1 MSPALAAR
9 DVVVEVGG
17 RRILDGVS
25 FEVAEG
31 EFAALCGP
39 NGGGKT
45 TLLRAALGLVPLAGG
60 AIEVLGARP
69 GVAAAAVGYL
79 PQAKPVSASFPA
91 RVVDVLV
98 AARRGAWPL
107 VVSAAERKHARA
119 VLARVGGERLV
130 DAPLRGLS
138 GGELQRVF
146 LARALVSDPR
156 LLLLD
161 EPTAGVDEKGR
172 AEFLDLL
179 DGLAARSDLAAVLVT
194 HSEQAVRRLAAR
206 VVYLERSVIAWG
218 PPAEVLDRH
227 GAHGSAFAGHDHDQ
241 PASARCESD

>member
-1 MSPALAAR
+1 VSAVLAAR
-9 DVVVEVGG
+9 ELSVEIGG
-17 RRILDGVS
+17 RRVLDGVS

-60 AIEVLGARP
+60 TIEVLGGPP
-69 GVAAAAVGYL
+69 GFASAAVGYL
-79 PQAKPVSASFPA
+79 PQTKPLSASFPA
-91 RVVDVLV
+91 RVLDVIV

-107 VVSAAERKHARA
+107 AVSAGERERARA
-119 VLARVGGERLV
+119 VLARVGGERLL

-146 LARALVSDPR
+146 LARALVSDPK

-161 EPTAGVDEKGR
+161 EPTAGVDEQGR
-172 AEFLDLL
+172 IEFLELL
-179 DGLAARSDLAAVLVT
+179 GSIAERSELAAVLVT
-194 HSEQAVRRLAAR
+194 HSEDAVRRLARR
-206 VVYLERSVIAWG
+206 VVYLDRTLRAWG
-218 PPAEVLDRH
+218 PPGEVLDGQWAR
-227 GAHGSAFAGHDHDQ
+227 GPAFSGHDHTT
-241 PASARCESD
+241 PADVRYGSD